1 MSQVLVVQVNGNVQ
15 IEYNRDVPLTEKQ
28 HAYLDKLDRKMD
40 AGFRLGDEQIDN
52 PDQTQRAQFVAMQ
65 LIEALMDA
73 DDARIAASCSY
84 LADRL
89 PELKQIKA
97 VITEGEA
104 IAMELDFSEEY
115 KKQVKVEFSMPS
127 PGQLH

>member
-1 MSQVLVVQVNGNVQ
+1 MSQVLVVQVNGTVQ
-15 IEYNRDVPLTEKQ
+15 IEYNRDIPITEKQ
-28 HAYLDKLDRKMD
+28 QEYLDRLDSRMD
-40 AGFRLGDEQIDN
+40 AGIRLGDEQIDN

-84 LADRL
+84 LACRL

-97 VITEGEA
+97 VVTDDEA

-115 KKQVKVEFSMPS
+115 KKQVKVEFSMPA
-127 PGQLH
+127 PGNLH